1 MKTTEMKEEKVSSS
15 KVEPNKSKNKNKKD
29 EKKQN
34 KEKKVKKKKK
44 LKQSDIKK
52 YSSNQID
59 HVILKIKANERKY
72 TIITVSV
79 ILAVFLISSYFVF
92 SKIQKTKSDAVFRT
106 GSLYYEFGKNSTGLG
121 DTINLVDTLPLSDKE
136 GLKTK
141 KYTVKIRNKADVE
154 KTFQIFIS
162 DDEEMI
168 KYDECSNRLTDRKYV
183 KYSVNDEE
191 ASYLE
196 EKDLP
201 VIEGVIKPNEELS
214 YDLHVF
220 VGDAYN
226 LNKKVHYHGRIVIKE
241 KSEKKS
247 EA

>member
-1 MKTTEMKEEKVSSS
+1 MKKMEKKEEKVSSS
-15 KVEPNKSKNKNKKD
+15 KLEPSKNKKD

-79 ILAVFLISSYFVF
+79 ILIVFLFSSYLVF
-92 SKIQKTKSDAVFRT
+92 SKIQTTKSDTIFRT
-106 GSLYYEFGKNSTGLG
+106 GSLYYEFGKKNTGLG
-121 DTINLVDTLPLSDKE
+121 DTINLVDTLPLNDEE

-141 KYTVKIRNKADVE
+141 KYTVKVYNKSDVE

-168 KYDECSNRLTDRKYV
+168 KYDECSQKITDRKYV
-183 KYSVNDEE
+183 KYSVNGGE
-191 ASYLE
+191 AIYLD

-201 VIEGVIKPNEELS
+201 VIERVIKPKEKII
-214 YDLHVF
+214 YDLYVF
-220 VGDAYN
+220 VGEEYN
-226 LNKKVHYHGRIVIKE
+226 LNKKIHYHGRIVVKE
-241 KSEKKS
+241 KNEKES

>member
-1 MKTTEMKEEKVSSS
+1 MKKMEKKEEKISGSLSDV
-15 KVEPNKSKNKNKKD
+15 NKKEEKD
-29 EKKQN
+29 KKIEKKQS
-34 KEKKVKKKKK
+34 KEKKVKKKRK

-79 ILAVFLISSYFVF
+79 ILIVFLFSSYFVF
-92 SKIQKTKSDAVFRT
+92 SKIQTTKSDTIFRT
-106 GSLYYEFGKNSTGLG
+106 GSLYYEFGKKNTGLG
-121 DTINLVDTLPLSDKE
+121 DTINLVDTLPLSDEE

-141 KYTVKIRNKADVE
+141 KYIVKVYNKSDAE

-168 KYDECSNRLTDRKYV
+168 KYDECSQKITDRKYV
-183 KYSVNDEE
+183 KYSVNGGE
-191 ASYLE
+191 AIYLD

-201 VIEGVIKPNEELS
+201 VIERVIKPKEKII
-214 YDLHVF
+214 YDLYVF
-220 VGDAYN
+220 VGEEYN
-226 LNKKVHYHGRIVIKE
+226 LNKKIHYHGRIVVKE
-241 KSEKKS
+241 KNEKES